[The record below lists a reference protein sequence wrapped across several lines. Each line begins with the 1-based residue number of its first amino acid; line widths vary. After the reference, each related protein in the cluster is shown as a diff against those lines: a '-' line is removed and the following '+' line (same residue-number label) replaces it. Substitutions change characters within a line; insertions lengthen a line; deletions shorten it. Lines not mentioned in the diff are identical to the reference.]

1 MEGGRNSVRPVL
13 TPVRS
18 QTGIY
23 PMLARIPGVQLLFLG
38 PQACTRHGLISTLQ
52 ELHRKMAFLC
62 LTETEVV
69 TGRYLD
75 KTAEAAGE
83 LVRRRKASSLL
94 LITCCQNA
102 LVGTDYDRLITRI
115 QGELGLP
122 VKYLEVNRLQM
133 YARRKGALMSRPT
146 EQLIYDFLLP
156 REKSARPWVN
166 LIGPPG
172 VRGDGETAAFLQMA
186 GAERVYT
193 IDRCGDFA
201 GYQDMAGAHLNVAL
215 TRSGE
220 ETARYLEEKL
230 GIPWLPLN
238 AGYDEE
244 LLARQYMDLGAFL
257 GCDAGGWL
265 RRARERLEKRLE
277 GLERTLPELEVDG
290 RGAAD
295 GIALAN
301 WLWRRGFAVKTVW
314 LDSWSGREEKAEEW
328 LTAHHPE
335 TALCRQPYRPA
346 LNPTPPNQL
355 RRAVQRP
362 IFPTGYEVLHQ
373 AVEQLEAMT
382 GGGER

>member
-1 MEGGRNSVRPVL
+1 M
-13 TPVRS
+13 
-18 QTGIY
+18 
-23 PMLARIPGVQLLFLG
+23 
-38 PQACTRHGLISTLQ
+38 
-52 ELHRKMAFLC
+52 
-62 LTETEVV
+62 
-69 TGRYLD
+69 
-75 KTAEAAGE
+75 
-83 LVRRRKASSLL
+83 
-94 LITCCQNA
+94 
-102 LVGTDYDRLITRI
+102 
-115 QGELGLP
+115 
-122 VKYLEVNRLQM
+122 
-133 YARRKGALMSRPT
+133 
-146 EQLIYDFLLP
+146 
-156 REKSARPWVN
+156 N

-186 GAERVYT
+186 GAERVCT

-265 RRARERLEKRLE
+265 RRARECLEKRLE

-346 LNPTPPNQL
+346 LNPTPPDQL
-355 RRAVQRP
+355 RRPVHRP